1 MKRAFF
7 IVLIAGIIVICFPK
21 SGQAEG
27 QRIGFF
33 ANLGF
38 MTKEGLSPNWLT
50 LGPELMI
57 PVGIRLSFN
66 PEVTL
71 WGSSFGFRSYYV
83 VPGAVVNLRIGRF
96 TIGVGAVRRF
106 WVSRFSNGDSSES
119 IAPKIQVGYRSRSSR
134 ITLIAIPLSSRN
146 YVSVGLALGM
156 GF

>member
-1 MKRAFF
+1 MKRFF
-7 IVLIAGIIVICFPK
+7 SLVLVISIFALCTPRAA
-21 SGQAEG
+21 QAED
-27 QRIGFF
+27 RKIGFLV
-33 ANLGF
+33 NLGF

-57 PVGIRLSFN
+57 PVGTRLSFN

-83 VPGAVVNLRIGRF
+83 VPGAAVNLRIGRF

-106 WVSRFSNGDSSES
+106 WVSRFSNGDSSEK
-119 IAPKIQVGYRSRSSR
+119 IAPKIQIGYLSGKSR
-134 ITLIAIPLSSRN
+134 IALIIIPLSTRD
-146 YVSVGLALGM
+146 YVSFGVALGM